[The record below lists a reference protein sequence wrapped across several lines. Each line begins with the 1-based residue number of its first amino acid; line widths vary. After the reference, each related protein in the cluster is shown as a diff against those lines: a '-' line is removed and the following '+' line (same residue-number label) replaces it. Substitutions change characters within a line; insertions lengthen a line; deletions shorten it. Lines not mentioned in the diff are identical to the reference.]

1 MLERDSLKVL
11 DEALA
16 VLEQGFASMPGEGGD
31 FMVMPG
37 GMTIRLN
44 GQAG

>member
-16 VLEQGFASMPGEGGD
+16 VLEQGFAAMP
-31 FMVMPG
+31 
-37 GMTIRLN
+37 RLKIN
-44 GQAG
+44 

>member
-1 MLERDSLKVL
+1 MLERDSLKAL
-11 DEALA
+11 EEGEA
-16 VLEQGFASMPGEGGD
+16 GD

-44 GQAG
+44 GQTGIACTVLPA